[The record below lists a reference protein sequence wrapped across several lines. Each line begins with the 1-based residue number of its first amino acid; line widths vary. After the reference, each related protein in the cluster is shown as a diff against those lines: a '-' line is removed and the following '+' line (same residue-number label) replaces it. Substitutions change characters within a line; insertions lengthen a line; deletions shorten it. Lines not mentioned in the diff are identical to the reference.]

1 MTDVTEKKLDLSG
14 RPFSIE
20 TGKYAKQA
28 NGAVMVKYGDTR
40 VLVTVVSMDS
50 AKEDTDFLPLTVEYQ
65 EKTYAAGKIPGGFFK
80 REGRLT
86 EKETLT
92 CRIIDRPIR
101 PLFPDGYNFETQVI
115 ATVVSV
121 DTENDPDI
129 MALTGAS
136 CALSISDVPFYGPI
150 AAVRVGRID
159 GQIVINPTLEQLENS
174 GMDLVVAGSKESV
187 VMVEGKFSEIDE
199 SVVLEAIFKAHQAI
213 QPLIDMQLELMKEV
227 GREKREFEE
236 KPFGQEY
243 FSSAEEKN
251 KEKITEAFKI
261 KIKQERSN
269 ALSHLKRDYIDTL
282 LDAADDNVSTK
293 EASAAFST
301 VEKKIMRAIILDDG
315 VRIDGRKFDEIRKID
330 IELGS
335 LPRAHGSALFTRG
348 ETQALCT
355 TTLGTSQDEQRI
367 DDIRGETKKTLMLHY
382 NFPPYSVG
390 EARFLR
396 GPSRR
401 DIGHGALAERAI
413 SGVLPESETFP
424 YTLRIVSEILESN
437 GSSSMATVCG
447 ASLSLMD
454 AGVPIKKHVA
464 GIAMGLVKE
473 GDNVVILSDILGDE
487 DHAGDMDFKVAG
499 TDSGITALQM
509 DIKIKGVN
517 EEILGNALSQA
528 KDGRLFI
535 LSKMSETIENSRD
548 NLSQYAPRILTIHI
562 NPDKIR
568 DIIGPG
574 GKIIR
579 GIVADTGAKI
589 EVMDDGRVDII
600 TNNEE
605 SAQKAVGIIED
616 LTMEAEIGKIY
627 EGKVVKV
634 MDFGAF
640 VEILPGLDGL
650 VHISQLENH
659 RVNQVRDVVN
669 EGDSIKVKVLDIDR
683 EGRIK
688 LSRKDAL

>member
-1 MTDVTEKKLDLSG
+1 MTDVTEKKIDLSG

-92 CRIIDRPIR
+92 CRVIDRPIR

-150 AAVRVGRID
+150 AAVRVGMVD

-174 GMDLVVAGSKESV
+174 EMDLVVAGSKESV

-199 SVVLEAIFKAHQAI
+199 SVVLEAIFKAFEAI

-243 FSSAEEKN
+243 FPSAEEKN
-251 KEKITEAFKI
+251 KEKIIEAFKI
-261 KIKQERSN
+261 KVKQERYG
-269 ALSHLKRDYIDTL
+269 ALRQMKHDYIDTL
-282 LDAADDNVSTK
+282 IAADDNVKLK
-293 EASAAFST
+293 EASSAFET
-301 VEKKIMRAIILDDG
+301 VEKKIMRSIILDDG
-315 VRIDGRKFDEIRKID
+315 VRIDGRKFDEIRQID
-330 IELGS
+330 IEVGS

-413 SGVLPESETFP
+413 SGVLPESEAFP

-473 GDNVVILSDILGDE
+473 GDNVAILSDILGDE

-499 TDSGITALQM
+499 TDTGITALQM

-517 EEILGNALSQA
+517 EEILGNALAQA

-535 LSKMSETIENSRD
+535 LSKMSETIESARAD
-548 NLSQYAPRILTIHI
+548 LSQYAPRILTIHI

-669 EGDSIKVKVLDIDR
+669 EGDSIKVKVIDIDK